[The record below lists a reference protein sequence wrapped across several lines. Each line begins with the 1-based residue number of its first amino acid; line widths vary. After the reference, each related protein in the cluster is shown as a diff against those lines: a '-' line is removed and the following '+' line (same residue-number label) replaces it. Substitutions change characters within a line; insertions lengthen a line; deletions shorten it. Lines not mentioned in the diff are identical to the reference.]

1 MKTILVSLDFSDVSK
16 RVLAEAVD
24 LAHGV
29 GGRLVVLH
37 VVQPPVLT
45 DSDFGTQLSAEY
57 ATLATESAEKQ
68 LAKVK
73 QQLKADGVAV
83 ETRNAAGYPGQ
94 VIVDAA
100 VDVAADYIVLGSH
113 GHGAFYDL
121 IVGSTATRV
130 LRQAPCP
137 VVIVP
142 PKPRRGVRQPAK
154 RKAR

>member
-1 MKTILVSLDFSDVSK
+1 MKTILVSIDFSDVSK
-16 RVLAEAVD
+16 RVVEEAVE
-24 LAHGV
+24 LARGV
-29 GGRLVVLH
+29 NGRLVVLH

-68 LAKVK
+68 LAKLK
-73 QQLKADGVAV
+73 QQLKADGLTV
-83 ETRNAAGYPGQ
+83 EARNASGYPGQ

-100 VDVAADYIVLGSH
+100 DDVAADYIVLGSH

-130 LRQAPCP
+130 LKQASCP

-142 PKPRRGVRQPAK
+142 PKPRRRARKPAK
-154 RKAR
+154 AKRR